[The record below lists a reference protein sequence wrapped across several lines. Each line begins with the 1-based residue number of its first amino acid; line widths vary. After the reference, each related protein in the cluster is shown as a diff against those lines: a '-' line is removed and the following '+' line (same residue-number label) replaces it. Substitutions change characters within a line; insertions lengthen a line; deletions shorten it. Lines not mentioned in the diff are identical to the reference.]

1 MQVFTLYSSVFFRVD
16 NEKAVFYNTDSF
28 CAKTFKTTPMVRE
41 ICHLLSDID
50 NLYTIPITEE
60 RREFCIK
67 LCESGFGKLH
77 DDTDLCISFPPS
89 LTLRNDWDKIKS
101 IEGQDA
107 AEVLKY
113 LSEVTLYMGGRQ
125 DVENTIFYQ
134 TEYPSLGNNFIDYAQ
149 LINFIHQVSNRHKI
163 NLKFIFPF
171 VEGYPNISKMLRQI
185 KQLKNKCG
193 IFVRDSEYYSS
204 HTAQTI
210 LKDIQANIV
219 VINDSR
225 QLFSSDI
232 SDSVFNRFLI
242 FDKKGTIAVQELVE
256 RKALTRYS
264 FVAVY
269 DGANEQ
275 FIKDASFPTE
285 KELLNGAYTR
295 KHLFAHQVLNTFCFG
310 RISITPDGNVYSNL
324 MEEAI
329 GTINS
334 PLHSLVKTELNN
346 NYSWRK
352 TRHIKPNCC
361 KCRLLDLCPSISP
374 LESYMGVNC
383 IIKRL
388 F

>member
-16 NEKAVFYNTDSF
+16 NEKVVFYNTDSF

-113 LSEVTLYMGGRQ
+113 LLDVALFMGGKQ
-125 DVENTIFYQ
+125 DVESALYCQ
-134 TEYPSLGNNFIDYAQ
+134 TEYPFPGNETIEYAQ
-149 LINFIHQVSNRHKI
+149 LLDFLDRVSCRHKI
-163 NLKFIFPF
+163 ALKFIFPF
-171 VEGYPNISKMLRQI
+171 IEDYPNIRNIIFRVKRLR
-185 KQLKNKCG
+185 NEYSV
-193 IFVRDSEYYSS
+193 FVRDSEYYGSR
-204 HTAQTI
+204 TAQNI
-210 LKDIQANIV
+210 LKDIRTKVV

-225 QLFSSDI
+225 RLFSKDI

-242 FDKKGTIAVQELVE
+242 FDQRGAVSAQKLVE
-256 RKALTRYS
+256 ENNLKRYS
-264 FVAVY
+264 FIAVY
-269 DGANEQ
+269 DGSNEQ
-275 FIKDASFPTE
+275 FIKEVSFPTE
-285 KELLNGAYTR
+285 IELLNGTYTR
-295 KHLFAHQVLNTFCFG
+295 KHFFAHQVLNTFYFG
-310 RISITPDGNVYSNL
+310 RIFITPDGNVYSNL
-324 MEEAI
+324 MERDI
-329 GTINS
+329 GTIKS
-334 PLHSLVKTELNN
+334 SFHHLVQNELNN

-352 TRHIKPNCC
+352 TRYTKLGCC
-361 KCRLLDLCPSISP
+361 KCRLINFCPSISP
-374 LESYMGVNC
+374 LENSMGTNC
-383 IIKRL
+383 IINRL